1 MKKNG
6 IPWHLELTANNASK
20 MQPNDEPVRQAIRRK
35 LEVWEEIPP
44 EEKNVGFR
52 VS

>member
-6 IPWHLELTANNASK
+6 IPWHLELSANKASTK
-20 MQPNDEPVRQAIRRK
+20 EPNDEPVRQAMRGK
-35 LEVWEEIPP
+35 LEGLEEIPP
-44 EEKNVGFR
+44 EEKIVGFR